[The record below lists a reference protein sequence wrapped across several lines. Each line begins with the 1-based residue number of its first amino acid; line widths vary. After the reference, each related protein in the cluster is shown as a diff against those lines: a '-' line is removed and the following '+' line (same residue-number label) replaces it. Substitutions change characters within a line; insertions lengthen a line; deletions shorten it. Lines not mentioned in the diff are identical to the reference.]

1 MVKNMKI
8 ISGVQ
13 PTGQIHLGNYLGAVR
28 QWIELQKK
36 EEIICFIADLHSLT
50 VPYQPESLQENII
63 QTAIA
68 YLALGIDP
76 QKSIFFTQSQ
86 VKEHAELCWILNTVT
101 PIGDL
106 ERMTQFKEKSRQ
118 FKKNINAGLLIYP
131 ILQAADILLYK
142 AEGVPVGKD
151 QVQHVELTRTI
162 ARKFNQ
168 RFGKTFPEP
177 KAILPRMG
185 AKIMSLND
193 PKKKMSKS
201 FGPASYISVFEEPA
215 EIEKKVMA
223 AVTDTGKQV
232 KYNPK
237 SKPGVSN
244 LLTIYSLFSGKS
256 IKEIENNFK
265 GKGYAQ
271 FKNSLVKV
279 LLEALEPFRQKR
291 EEFLA
296 RKVYVEEILKLG
308 AKRASNIAQT
318 TMQEVNKKIGLS

>member
-1 MVKNMKI
+1 MKI

-118 FKKNINAGLLIYP
+118 FKK
-131 ILQAADILLYK
+131 K
-142 AEGVPVGKD
+142 
-151 QVQHVELTRTI
+151 H
-162 ARKFNQ
+162 
-168 RFGKTFPEP
+168 
-177 KAILPRMG
+177 
-185 AKIMSLND
+185 
-193 PKKKMSKS
+193 
-201 FGPASYISVFEEPA
+201 
-215 EIEKKVMA
+215 
-223 AVTDTGKQV
+223 
-232 KYNPK
+232 
-237 SKPGVSN
+237 
-244 LLTIYSLFSGKS
+244 
-256 IKEIENNFK
+256 
-265 GKGYAQ
+265 
-271 FKNSLVKV
+271 
-279 LLEALEPFRQKR
+279 
-291 EEFLA
+291 
-296 RKVYVEEILKLG
+296 
-308 AKRASNIAQT
+308 
-318 TMQEVNKKIGLS
+318 